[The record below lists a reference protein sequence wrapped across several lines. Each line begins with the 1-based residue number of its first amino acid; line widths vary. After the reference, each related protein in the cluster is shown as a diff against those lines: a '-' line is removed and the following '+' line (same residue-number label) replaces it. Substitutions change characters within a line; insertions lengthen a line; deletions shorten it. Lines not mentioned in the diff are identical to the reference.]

1 MNTSMNTS
9 TPDFND
15 TTMNTTV
22 RESNQADVEDRA
34 SILES
39 MDKNPIVI
47 AIS

>member
-9 TPDFND
+9 TMDFND
-15 TTMNTTV
+15 TINTTV